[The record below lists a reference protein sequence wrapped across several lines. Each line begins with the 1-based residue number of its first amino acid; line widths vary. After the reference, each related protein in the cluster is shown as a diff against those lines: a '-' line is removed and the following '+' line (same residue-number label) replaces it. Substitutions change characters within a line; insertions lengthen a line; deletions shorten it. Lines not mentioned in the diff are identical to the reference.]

1 MAEKTLNTRIQQKHD
16 IELNWNKA
24 INFIPKIGEIIVYDI
39 DENYTYERFKIGDGT
54 KTIIELPF
62 AGITGL
68 EISDNI
74 VDLEGVNIIQ
84 NAHTLGGIAA
94 DQYALKSDLENLPDS
109 NIGTITNINGIEPD
123 ENGTVILHAND
134 VKAVT
139 INLEETNEGE
149 PALTNADTLGGIS
162 ATEYALKSDL
172 ENIDLTN
179 IDAVSLGGR
188 AASEYALKFE
198 NWSDEEKTAL
208 VEYVFS
214 ALTNANGVIF

>member
-39 DENYTYERFKIGDGT
+39 DENCTYERFKIGDGV
-54 KTIIELPF
+54 KTVVELPF
-62 AGITGL
+62 TGITGL
-68 EISDNI
+68 EISDDI

-94 DQYALKSDLENLPDS
+94 DQ
-109 NIGTITNINGIEPD
+109 
-123 ENGTVILHAND
+123 
-134 VKAVT
+134 
-139 INLEETNEGE
+139 
-149 PALTNADTLGGIS
+149 
-162 ATEYALKSDL
+162 YALKSDL

>member
-39 DENYTYERFKIGDGT
+39 DENCTYERFKIGDGV
-54 KTIIELPF
+54 KTVVELPF
-62 AGITGL
+62 TGITGL
-68 EISDNI
+68 EISDDI

-94 DQYALKSDLENLPDS
+94 DQ
-109 NIGTITNINGIEPD
+109 
-123 ENGTVILHAND
+123 
-134 VKAVT
+134 
-139 INLEETNEGE
+139 
-149 PALTNADTLGGIS
+149 
-162 ATEYALKSDL
+162 YALKSDL

-214 ALTNANGVIF
+214 AFTNANGVIF

>member
-94 DQYALKSDLENLPDS
+94 DQYALKSDLEN
-109 NIGTITNINGIEPD
+109 
-123 ENGTVILHAND
+123 
-134 VKAVT
+134 
-139 INLEETNEGE
+139 
-149 PALTNADTLGGIS
+149 
-162 ATEYALKSDL
+162 
-172 ENIDLTN
+172 IDLTN